1 MNENK
6 PGELLIIVPCYNE
19 ELRFDLGYWQKVVTE
34 NPSTSFIFVNDGST
48 DNTLNIIKA
57 VGFNSSAI
65 SLEDNS
71 GKSESIRQGWIHNI
85 SESKVW
91 KGLGFIDSDG
101 AFCPEDIQRLINT
114 FKSKIDSNSKVDV
127 ILSSRVAL
135 AGRKIERSLT
145 RHYLGRIVSTYL
157 CYKWPNSPYDTQS
170 GFKIFINTEYFT
182 KSIQEPFKTRWFFD
196 IELLV
201 RLKSLKQNELI
212 IWEEPL
218 MSWKEIANS
227 KISGLEFLRIAG
239 EILRIKSMLKNS
251 LKSFI

>member
-1 MNENK
+1 M
-6 PGELLIIVPCYNE
+6 
-19 ELRFDLGYWQKVVTE
+19 
-34 NPSTSFIFVNDGST
+34 
-48 DNTLNIIKA
+48 
-57 VGFNSSAI
+57 
-65 SLEDNS
+65 
-71 GKSESIRQGWIHNI
+71 
-85 SESKVW
+85 
-91 KGLGFIDSDG
+91 
-101 AFCPEDIQRLINT
+101 
-114 FKSKIDSNSKVDV
+114 
-127 ILSSRVAL
+127 
-135 AGRKIERSLT
+135 
-145 RHYLGRIVSTYL
+145 GRIVSTYL

-201 RLKSLKQNELI
+201 RLKSFKQNELI

>member
-6 PGELLIIVPCYNE
+6 PGEILIIVPCYNE
-19 ELRFDLGYWQKVVTE
+19 ELRFDLGYWKKVVTE

-57 VGFNSSAI
+57 VGLNSAAI

-114 FKSKIDSNSKVDV
+114 FKSKIDSNSKIDA
-127 ILSSRVAL
+127 IISSRVAL
-135 AGRKIERSLT
+135 AGRKIERSSV
-145 RHYLGRIVSTYL
+145 RHYLGRIIATYL
-157 CYKWPNSPYDTQS
+157 CNSWKNPPYDTQS
-170 GFKIFINTEYFT
+170 GFKIFINSDYFNEA
-182 KSIQEPFKTRWFFD
+182 ILEPFKTRWFFD

-201 RLKSLKQNELI
+201 RLLRLKGNELV

-218 MSWKEIANS
+218 MRWKEIANS
-227 KISGLEFLRIAG
+227 KINGFEFLRIAN
-239 EILRIKSMLKNS
+239 EIFIVKTMVKKTVRILK
-251 LKSFI
+251 